1 METKRMLSNGVA
13 AAAILAVGIGTFSFG
28 LVVCLSENIKA
39 VEKFL
44 TFSRPV
50 GALSGKTD
58 AALAVWLVSWF
69 ILTVMW
75 RQRQVSFWKVFAAA
89 MVLTML
95 GLLGTFPPFFDM
107 F

>member
-1 METKRMLSNGVA
+1 METKHMFSNGIA
-13 AAAILAVGIGTFSFG
+13 AAAILAAGIASFSFG

-58 AALAVWLVSWF
+58 VALAVWLVSWF

-75 RQRQVSFWKVFAAA
+75 KRRQVSFRKVFAIAI
-89 MVLTML
+89 VLTLL